1 MQYCTMMTLPR
12 TFSKFARTSPDVQVQ
27 VWCSIHLSFSLQRK
41 RWIILD
47 SELLPQVSSPE
58 KLEAA
63 CQVSS
68 QYQLLH
74 KTVNQGVSNNSQD
87 WDMQIKDYFVHRHA
101 LSTLGSVVLL
111 YDRPLI
117 PQALHQDILEHLHAG
132 HAGCNM
138 MFSRASSCLYWPHYR
153 EDINK
158 FQANC
163 KTD

>member
-1 MQYCTMMTLPR
+1 MGIVMADIAAITNNT
-12 TFSKFARTSPDVQVQ
+12 DVEAIT
-27 VWCSIHLSFSLQRK
+27 W
-41 RWIILD
+41 
-47 SELLPQVSSPE
+47 E

-111 YDRPLI
+111 YDRPVI
-117 PQALHQDILEHLHAG
+117 PQALRHDILQHLHAG

-158 FQANC
+158 FQASC
-163 KTD
+163 KTCRLILGVL